1 MYLVSRMMWVIAAL
15 SPSLF
20 LPIYLNLPNI
30 SHTVC
35 PYTPTPPSKSLCLS
49 PSLLPFFSLS
59 FLKFAST
66 FRNTVLLR
74 CAFCVFV
81 HKFLS
86 SDVCAVHLS
95 YFIFFCT
102 VFWFLVS
109 RCPAPVKSVKSQNVG
124 NLVPKKSETFTI
136 DTKFATFARGYSRRH
151 SQLACPLL
159 SFERAFIYLS
169 IFCAVRKCVCYGVC
183 LEMFRGRSS
192 LSLVR
197 IRSYR
202 AIVWLS
208 GRLVWVASV
217 RIVTSQCGEY

>member
-1 MYLVSRMMWVIAAL
+1 MYLVSRMMWVITAL

-30 SHTVC
+30 SHTVS
-35 PYTPTPPSKSLCLS
+35 PYTPPPSKSLCLS

-66 FRNTVLLR
+66 FRNTVFLR

-81 HKFLS
+81 RKFLS

-124 NLVPKKSETFTI
+124 NLVPKKSETFTESI
-136 DTKFATFARGYSRRH
+136 DTKFAAFARGYSRRH
-151 SQLACPLL
+151 SQPACPLL
-159 SFERAFIYLS
+159 SFERALTYLFIYL
-169 IFCAVRKCVCYGVC
+169 
-183 LEMFRGRSS
+183 L
-192 LSLVR
+192 
-197 IRSYR
+197 
-202 AIVWLS
+202 
-208 GRLVWVASV
+208 
-217 RIVTSQCGEY
+217 CG

>member
-1 MYLVSRMMWVIAAL
+1 MGENGAL
-15 SPSLF
+15 SLPLPTYLSESAQYFAHCKSL
-20 LPIYLNLPNI
+20 
-30 SHTVC
+30 H
-35 PYTPTPPSKSLCLS
+35 PPSKSLCLS

-66 FRNTVLLR
+66 FSNTVFLR

-81 HKFLS
+81 RKFLS

-124 NLVPKKSETFTI
+124 NLVPKKSETFTESI
-136 DTKFATFARGYSRRH
+136 DTKFAAFARGYSRRH

-159 SFERAFIYLS
+159 SFERANSFIYLS
-169 IFCAVRKCVCYGVC
+169 FVR
-183 LEMFRGRSS
+183 LE
-192 LSLVR
+192 
-197 IRSYR
+197 
-202 AIVWLS
+202 
-208 GRLVWVASV
+208 SV
-217 RIVTSQCGEY
+217 FVTGCGWRCFVDVHRCPW

>member
-1 MYLVSRMMWVIAAL
+1 MYLVSRMMWVITAL

-35 PYTPTPPSKSLCLS
+35 PYTPPPPNPSVSLPLFF
-49 PSLLPFFSLS
+49 PFFLSLFS
-59 FLKFAST
+59 KICVHISQHGTFAMC
-66 FRNTVLLR
+66 VL
-74 CAFCVFV
+74 CFV
-81 HKFLS
+81 RKFLS

-124 NLVPKKSETFTI
+124 NLVPKKSETFTESI
-136 DTKFATFARGYSRRH
+136 DTKFAAFARGYSRRH

-159 SFERAFIYLS
+159 LFERALTHLFIYL
-169 IFCAVRKCVCYGVC
+169 
-183 LEMFRGRSS
+183 L
-192 LSLVR
+192 
-197 IRSYR
+197 
-202 AIVWLS
+202 
-208 GRLVWVASV
+208 
-217 RIVTSQCGEY
+217 CG